1 MCHGGWSVPR
11 SVAGLDSRPVW
22 CSAPLALPVDREI
35 WFRYAVE
42 TDGAAIVALIESAY
56 RGETSRAG
64 WTTEADLLGGQRTDA
79 EEIAEL
85 IRDPSSRV
93 LLATQGDDILG
104 CVLLRQEPA
113 GAYLGMLAVRPG
125 LQAKGMGKQIL
136 AEAEARA
143 RREFGSQHARM
154 TVIEQRKELIAWYER
169 RGYADTGRR
178 EPFPYGNPRFGLP
191 KRDDLRFVVL
201 AKAL

>member
-1 MCHGGWSVPR
+1 M
-11 SVAGLDSRPVW
+11 
-22 CSAPLALPVDREI
+22 PVDREI
-35 WFRYAVE
+35 RFRYAVE

-85 IRDPSSRV
+85 IRDPPSRV

-125 LQAKGMGKQIL
+125 LQARGMGKQIL